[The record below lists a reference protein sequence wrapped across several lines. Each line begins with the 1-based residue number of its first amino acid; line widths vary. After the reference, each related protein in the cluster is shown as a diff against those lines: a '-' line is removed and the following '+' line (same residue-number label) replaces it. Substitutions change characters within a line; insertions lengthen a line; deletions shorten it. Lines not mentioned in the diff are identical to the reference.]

1 MWHFHDI
8 PHSNNN
14 LLPSVSVSH
23 DDYKLKKNLFT
34 ACHGTFYR
42 KKLFTSVNFF
52 IHLNLSISLLL
63 ALAVFV
69 SGIETATANHV
80 SVQKMNVV

>member
-1 MWHFHDI
+1 M
-8 PHSNNN
+8 N
-14 LLPSVSVSH
+14 
-23 DDYKLKKNLFT
+23 KKNLFT

-69 SGIETATANHV
+69 FGIETATASHV
-80 SVQKMNVV
+80 SVQKMNVVYSTGTIFSCIIICCGACV